1 MNDEAKFDEA
11 AAVGTLADLHA
22 GLPADAD
29 KVSKLAVL
37 IGCAMKAT
45 GLGPGETGQAVC
57 RLIEQMGGRPGKFIV
72 YQPDGGWLDIGAHS
86 VRRIQ
91 PEAADDEADD
101 DEPSATINQEGM
113 MTEQVYVSVMILT
126 ESGVSAGEV
135 MYWHIEGADR
145 VATFK
150 ALQETMRDSKFQHGR
165 PRG

>member
-1 MNDEAKFDEA
+1 MNDKPKFDEA

-22 GLPADAD
+22 CLPADAN

-57 RLIEQMGGRPGKFIV
+57 RLIEQVGGRPGKFIV

-91 PEAADDEADD
+91 PEAADDE
-101 DEPSATINQEGM
+101 EGM